1 MQRCH
6 RNQPELIRSSL
17 CLSRLPS
24 NFQIEH
30 ACSPVQ
36 QCHGI
41 DSVSV
46 QRVIGRRDLSCKGA
60 KATAMILPLLT
71 VLRIMSDAFILRRS
85 SESVESKLLIQ
96 CLRRCSGKVDS
107 GYLCL
112 SIPTDCTRGE
122 QNRSEVIHILPVKF
136 GVKLWKQRR
145 PSHVVE

>member
-1 MQRCH
+1 MCDDAT
-6 RNQPELIRSSL
+6 E
-17 CLSRLPS
+17 
-24 NFQIEH
+24 
-30 ACSPVQ
+30 
-36 QCHGI
+36 I
-41 DSVSV
+41 DSVST
-46 QRVIGRRDLSCKGA
+46 QLVIGGKDLSCKGA
-60 KATAMILPLLT
+60 KAIATILTLLT
-71 VLRIMSDAFILRRS
+71 VLRTMSDAFLLRRS

-107 GYLCL
+107 EMGYLCL